1 MTVPAL
7 ALVSSPPLE
16 SDADVLVLGVLSS
29 DEGPRLAGDLD
40 LPDVAAALPAIGATG
55 STDELRRLP
64 PRQAG
69 GPALALAGLGSEVTV
84 DALRLAAGSAAR
96 QLAGIARV
104 AFALPAADADQAGAV
119 LEGAALGAWAFPG
132 YRSAAKA
139 ASQKAP
145 VADVVVHGPAGLDAA
160 PLVEHAAAV
169 AEAVH
174 TVRDL
179 ASTPANELWPA
190 RLAERA
196 QELAAGQPVTVEVLD
211 EHQLAEGGYG
221 GILAVGSGSA
231 RPPRLVAVR
240 YAPEGAARHV
250 ALVGKGITYDSG
262 GLTLKPASGLVGMKY
277 DMTGAAVVLA
287 ATLAIARLGLPIA
300 VTAWLCVAENMPSG
314 SAMRPNDVITTRGGG
329 TVEVL
334 NTDAEGRLVLA
345 DGLAAAGEEDPD
357 LIVDVATLTGGQ
369 RIALGERTAGLMGD
383 EELGREVLAAA
394 ARAAEPVWAMP
405 LPAELRSIL
414 DSDVADLINSRPGV
428 TTGSMLVAGIFLRT
442 FVPQKADGSGPIPWA
457 HLDIAGP
464 ANNSGGAYG
473 FTPKGPTGSIV
484 RTLIALTE
492 DLAAKG

>member
-40 LPDVAAALPAIGATG
+40 LPDVEAALPAIGATG

-64 PRQAG
+64 PRASG
-69 GPALALAGLGSEVTV
+69 GPALALAGLGPEATV
-84 DALRLAAGSAAR
+84 ESLRLAAGSATR
-96 QLAGIARV
+96 QLAGVGRV
-104 AFALPAADADQAGAV
+104 AVALPAADAAQAGAV
-119 LEGAALGAWAFPG
+119 LEGAALGAWSFAG
-132 YRSAAKA
+132 YRSPAKEASRKA
-139 ASQKAP
+139 A
-145 VADVVVHGPAGLDAA
+145 VADVVVHGAAGLDAA
-160 PLVEHAAAV
+160 LLVERAAIV

-179 ASTPANELWPA
+179 ASTPANDLWPA

-196 QELAAGQPVTVEVLD
+196 QELAAGLPVTVDVLD
-211 EHQLAEGGYG
+211 EDQLAAGGYG

-231 RPPRLVAVR
+231 RPPRLVTVR
-240 YAPEGAARHV
+240 YAPEGAARRV
-250 ALVGKGITYDSG
+250 ALVGKGITYDAG
-262 GLTLKPASGLVGMKY
+262 GLTLKPATGLVGMKY

-287 ATLAIARLGLPIA
+287 TTLAAARLGLPIA
-300 VTAWLCVAENMPSG
+300 ITAWLCVAENMPSG
-314 SAMRPNDVITTRGGG
+314 TAMRPNDVITIRGGG

-345 DGLAAAGEEDPD
+345 DGLVAAGEEQPD
-357 LIVDVATLTGGQ
+357 LIVDVATLTGGA
-369 RIALGERTAGLMGD
+369 RVALGERTAGLMGD

-394 ARAAEPVWAMP
+394 ARAGEPTWAMP

-414 DSDVADLINSRPGV
+414 DSDVADLVNARPGV

-464 ANNSGGAYG
+464 ANNTGGAYG
-473 FTPKGPTGSIV
+473 FTPKGPTGSTV

-492 DLAAKG
+492 DLASKG